1 MISVSVRFTY
11 LIQEIDEN
19 GQDKR
24 KQLVKDKT
32 MQEID
37 FVDDKLDEIYP
48 DLKNLPF
55 GTSQECIE

>member
-19 GQDKR
+19 GLGR
-24 KQLVKDKT
+24 TVKDKP